1 MGNVFF
7 VRHGEAETNKNDV
20 LSSDYDGYPLTENG
34 RSQVSATAEQLQGI
48 MFDRAYSSPV
58 LRARQTAEILL
69 EGRGI
74 EPKVDERLRER
85 GMGEMEGKQAHNGNW
100 IIPMLRK
107 REYSL
112 GVESFQDMAE
122 RTLSFIDA
130 VPKEGNT
137 LVATHESPISVLACS
152 ILGLVEF
159 NGKGIKVG
167 NASVTVITVSE
178 NEKPGLLALGSY
190 SIDSLY
196 FEDIANRSR
205 HSH

>member
-20 LSSDYDGYPLTENG
+20 LSAVYDGHPLTENG
-34 RSQVSATAEQLQGI
+34 RSQVKATAEQLHGI
-48 MFDRAYSSPV
+48 RFDRAYSSPV

-69 EGRGI
+69 EERNI
-74 EPKVDERLRER
+74 ELKVDERLRER
-85 GMGEMEGKQAHNGNW
+85 GMGEMEGKQAHRGNW

-112 GVESFQDMAE
+112 GIESFQGIAE
-122 RTLSFIDA
+122 RVLSFIDA
-130 VPKEGNT
+130 IPKEGNT
-137 LVATHESPISVLACS
+137 LVATHESPVSALACS

-159 NGKGIKVG
+159 NGKGIRVG
-167 NASVTVITVSE
+167 NASVTVIAVSE
-178 NEKPGLLALGSY
+178 NEKPAILALGSY

-196 FEDIANRSR
+196 FDEIANKHKHSR
-205 HSH
+205 